1 MRYLQSPEEPQR
13 VNLCCPHQGTSGHQG
28 DVASPAQSEL
38 LPCWA
43 TPDTLGCASTPEFP
57 VWELSPGID
66 LPLMCLLGCSR
77 HGQSCRAP
85 ALITEKLLHCSES
98 SGGLDHPHCG
108 SSRKEGLSLHPQLL
122 PHTRS
127 QPFPH
132 KPFSSMPTANWI
144 L

>member
-43 TPDTLGCASTPEFP
+43 IPDTLGCASNPEFP
-57 VWELSPGID
+57 GVGAVPWDRSAFDVLAG
-66 LPLMCLLGCSR
+66 LQQAR
-77 HGQSCRAP
+77 QSCRAP

-98 SGGLDHPHCG
+98 LGGLDHPHCG

-132 KPFSSMPTANWI
+132 KPFSSMPTANSI
-144 L
+144 S